1 MVKAK
6 FGQGEEEAGVN
17 KFMMSLCV
25 CVHLQECAMRRIRT
39 CLSAGERERE
49 RQYSKSRTQETR

>member
-1 MVKAK
+1 MVRAK

-49 RQYSKSRTQETR
+49 RERETVQ